1 MVKYMKIINFFKN
14 KMINEN
20 SILRIISSW
29 LIYGVIYKI
38 FDMQLMIIPFYKILL
53 IFILIFLVLS
63 IISIIIKKNNFDYYL
78 LLILSLILSN
88 IWAYNSENIHYIL
101 ILFLLNYLIYKYKLK
116 DINFKKLNKK
126 ISPKVIILFSLVS
139 LIIIGSIGV
148 IRYLSFNSYNFD
160 LGIPSQMF
168 YYMKKTG
175 LPLTT
180 CERDILLSHFAVHFS
195 PIYYLI
201 LPFYFLFSSPITL
214 QICSAVLI
222 VSGIIPI
229 YLLCKTHKLPNIV
242 TIIICFIYSIYTPS
256 ICSTYYD
263 FHEIMFLL
271 PLFLW
276 LFYYYEK
283 NNNTLFTIFAILIL
297 FTKEDAAIYLMIFSI
312 YMMFDNNKKKGFIT
326 LISSII
332 YFITVVSLINKYG
345 ESVMTNRYYNLILTN
360 TDSDMIEVFKTI
372 ITNPGYFIKQLITS
386 HNDSN
391 EKIYYYLKI
400 FLPFGFS
407 IFNTKKFKN
416 YILLVPIIYITMTT
430 YIYSYDI
437 NFQYSYP
444 IYAFLF
450 YLFIISIDENK
461 NYNYLFM
468 CIVGSTLMFGTYALP
483 VFVQK
488 ITDYAEYNIEYKER
502 HNIINKIPQTASIA
516 ADSAYISHISK
527 RDKIYETYYHDFKY
541 LTDYIITD
549 SDLNNY
555 LDEEDVNKY
564 ILIDTYQETHI
575 YKKQ

>member
-1 MVKYMKIINFFKN
+1 MKIINFLNN
-14 KMINEN
+14 KIINTN

-29 LIYGVIYKI
+29 LIYGIIYEI
-38 FDMQLMIIPFYKILL
+38 FGLQLITIPFYTIIL
-53 IFILIFLVLS
+53 IFILFFLVLS
-63 IISIIIKKNNFDYYL
+63 AVSIIIKNNNFDYYL
-78 LLILSLILSN
+78 LLTLSLILSN
-88 IWAYNSENIHYIL
+88 VWVYNCENIHYVL

-126 ISPKVIILFSLVS
+126 ISPKIIILFGLIS
-139 LIIIGSIGV
+139 LIVIGSIGV
-148 IRYLSFNSYNFD
+148 IKYLTFNSYNFD

-180 CERDILLSHFAVHFS
+180 CERDILLSHFAIHFS

-201 LPFYFLFSSPITL
+201 LPLYFIFSSPITL
-214 QICSAVLI
+214 QICSAILI
-222 VSGIIPI
+222 ASGIIPI
-229 YLLCKTHKLPNIV
+229 YLLCKSHKLPNLVI
-242 TIIICFIYSIYTPS
+242 IIICFIYSIYTPA
-256 ICSTYYD
+256 ICSTYFD

-283 NNNTLFTIFAILIL
+283 NNNILFTIFTILIL
-297 FTKEDAAIYLMIFSI
+297 LTKEDAAIYLMVFSI
-312 YMMFDNNKKKGFIT
+312 YMIFDNNKKKGFIT

-332 YFITVVSLINKYG
+332 YFIIVVSLINKYG
-345 ESVMTNRYYNLILTN
+345 QAVMTNRYYNLILTN
-360 TDSDMIEVFKTI
+360 TSSEMIEVFKTI

-386 HNDSN
+386 KNNSN

-400 FLPFGFS
+400 FLPFGFC

-430 YIYSYDI
+430 YNYSYNI
-437 NFQYSYP
+437 NFQYNYP

-450 YLFIISIDENK
+450 YLFIITIDENK

-468 CIVGSTLMFGTYALP
+468 CIVGTTLMFSTYSLP
-483 VFVQK
+483 VFIQNVSNY
-488 ITDYAEYNIEYKER
+488 IEYNTYYKEK
-502 HNIINKIPQTASIA
+502 HNFINTVPPTASVT
-516 ADSAYISHISK
+516 ADTSYIPHISK
-527 RDKIYETYYHDFKY
+527 RDELYETYYHNFQN
-541 LTDYIITD
+541 LTDYIITSND
-549 SDLNNY
+549 LSDYLTEENINN
-555 LDEEDVNKY
+555 Y
-564 ILIDTYQETHI
+564 ILIDNYNEIHI

>member
-1 MVKYMKIINFFKN
+1 MKIINFLNN
-14 KMINEN
+14 KIINTN

-29 LIYGVIYKI
+29 LIYGIIYEI
-38 FDMQLMIIPFYKILL
+38 FGLQLITIPFYTIIL
-53 IFILIFLVLS
+53 IFILFFLVLS
-63 IISIIIKKNNFDYYL
+63 AVSIIIKNNNFDYYL
-78 LLILSLILSN
+78 LLTLSLILSN
-88 IWAYNSENIHYIL
+88 VWVYNCENIHYVL

-126 ISPKVIILFSLVS
+126 ISPKIIILFGLIS
-139 LIIIGSIGV
+139 LIVIGSIGV
-148 IRYLSFNSYNFD
+148 IKYLTFNSYNFD

-180 CERDILLSHFAVHFS
+180 CERDILLSHFAIHFS

-201 LPFYFLFSSPITL
+201 LPLYFIFSSPITL
-214 QICSAVLI
+214 QICSAILI
-222 VSGIIPI
+222 ASGIIPI
-229 YLLCKTHKLPNIV
+229 YLLCKSHKLPNLVI
-242 TIIICFIYSIYTPS
+242 IIICFIYSIYTPA
-256 ICSTYYD
+256 ICSTYFD

-283 NNNTLFTIFAILIL
+283 NNNILFTIFTILIL
-297 FTKEDAAIYLMIFSI
+297 LTKEDAAIYLMVFSI
-312 YMMFDNNKKKGFIT
+312 YMIFDNNKKKGFIT

-332 YFITVVSLINKYG
+332 YFIIVVSLINKYG
-345 ESVMTNRYYNLILTN
+345 QAVMTNRYYNLILTN
-360 TDSDMIEVFKTI
+360 TSSEMIEVFKTI

-386 HNDSN
+386 KNNSN

-400 FLPFGFS
+400 FLPFGFC

-430 YIYSYDI
+430 YNYSYNI
-437 NFQYSYP
+437 NFQYNYP

-450 YLFIISIDENK
+450 YLFIITIDENK

-468 CIVGSTLMFGTYALP
+468 CIVGTTLMFSTYSLP
-483 VFVQK
+483 VFIQNVSNY
-488 ITDYAEYNIEYKER
+488 IEYNTYYKEK
-502 HNIINKIPQTASIA
+502 HNFINTVPLTASVT
-516 ADSAYISHISK
+516 ADTSYIPHISK
-527 RDKIYETYYHDFKY
+527 RDELYETYYHNFQN
-541 LTDYIITD
+541 LTDYIITSND
-549 SDLNNY
+549 LSDYLTEENINN
-555 LDEEDVNKY
+555 Y
-564 ILIDTYQETHI
+564 ILIDNYNEIHI

>member
-1 MVKYMKIINFFKN
+1 MKIINFLNN
-14 KMINEN
+14 KIINTN

-29 LIYGVIYKI
+29 LIYGIIYEI
-38 FDMQLMIIPFYKILL
+38 FGLQLITIPFYTIIL
-53 IFILIFLVLS
+53 IFILFFLVLS
-63 IISIIIKKNNFDYYL
+63 VVSIVIKRKNFDYYL
-78 LLILSLILSN
+78 LLVLSLILSN
-88 IWAYNSENIHYIL
+88 VWVYKSENIHYVL

-126 ISPKVIILFSLVS
+126 ISPKIIILFGLIS
-139 LIIIGSIGV
+139 LIVIGSIGV
-148 IRYLSFNSYNFD
+148 IRYLTFNSYNFD

-180 CERDILLSHFAVHFS
+180 CERDILLSHFAIHFS

-201 LPFYFLFSSPITL
+201 LPLYFIFSSPITL
-214 QICSAVLI
+214 QICSAILI
-222 VSGIIPI
+222 ASGIIPI
-229 YLLCKTHKLPNIV
+229 YLLCKSHKLPNLV
-242 TIIICFIYSIYTPS
+242 TIIICFIYSIYTPA

-283 NNNTLFTIFAILIL
+283 NNNILFTIFTILIL
-297 FTKEDAAIYLMIFSI
+297 LTKEDAAIYLMVFSI
-312 YMMFDNNKKKGFIT
+312 YMIFDNNKKKGFIT

-332 YFITVVSLINKYG
+332 YFIIVVSLINKYG
-345 ESVMTNRYYNLILTN
+345 EAVMTDRYYNLILTN
-360 TDSDMIEVFKTI
+360 TSSEMIEVFKTI

-386 HNDSN
+386 SNNSN

-400 FLPFGFS
+400 FLPFGFC

-430 YIYSYDI
+430 YIYSYNI
-437 NFQYSYP
+437 NFQYNYP

-450 YLFIISIDENK
+450 YLFIITIDENK

-468 CIVGSTLMFGTYALP
+468 CIVGTTLMFSTYSLP
-483 VFVQK
+483 VFIQNVSNY
-488 ITDYAEYNIEYKER
+488 IEYNTYYKEK
-502 HNIINKIPQTASIA
+502 HNFINTVPPTASVT
-516 ADSAYISHISK
+516 ADTRYIPHISK
-527 RDKIYETYYHDFKY
+527 RDELYETRYHNFQN
-541 LTDYIITD
+541 LTDYIITSND
-549 SDLNNY
+549 LSDYLTEENINN
-555 LDEEDVNKY
+555 Y
-564 ILIDTYQETHI
+564 ILINNYNEIHI

>member
-1 MVKYMKIINFFKN
+1 MKIINFLNN
-14 KMINEN
+14 KIINTN

-29 LIYGVIYKI
+29 LIYGIIYEI
-38 FDMQLMIIPFYKILL
+38 FGLQLITIPFYTIIL
-53 IFILIFLVLS
+53 IFILFFLVLS
-63 IISIIIKKNNFDYYL
+63 AVSIIIKNNNFDYYL
-78 LLILSLILSN
+78 LLTLSLILSN
-88 IWAYNSENIHYIL
+88 VWVYNCENIHYVL

-126 ISPKVIILFSLVS
+126 ISPKIIILFGLIS
-139 LIIIGSIGV
+139 LIVIGSIGV
-148 IRYLSFNSYNFD
+148 IKYLTFNSYNFD

-180 CERDILLSHFAVHFS
+180 CERDILLSHFAIHFS

-201 LPFYFLFSSPITL
+201 LPLYFIFSSPITL
-214 QICSAVLI
+214 QICSAILI
-222 VSGIIPI
+222 ASGIIPI
-229 YLLCKTHKLPNIV
+229 YLLCKSHKLPNLV
-242 TIIICFIYSIYTPS
+242 TIIICFIYSIYTPA
-256 ICSTYYD
+256 ICSTYFD

-283 NNNTLFTIFAILIL
+283 NNNILFTIFTILIL
-297 FTKEDAAIYLMIFSI
+297 LTKEDAAIYLMVFSI
-312 YMMFDNNKKKGFIT
+312 YMIFDNNKKKGFIT

-332 YFITVVSLINKYG
+332 YFIIVVSLINKYG
-345 ESVMTNRYYNLILTN
+345 QAVMTNRYYNLILTN
-360 TDSDMIEVFKTI
+360 TSSEMIEVFKTI

-386 HNDSN
+386 KNNSN

-400 FLPFGFS
+400 FLPFGFC

-430 YIYSYDI
+430 YIYSYNI
-437 NFQYSYP
+437 NFQYNYP

-450 YLFIISIDENK
+450 YLFIITIDENK

-468 CIVGSTLMFGTYALP
+468 CIVGTTLMFSTYSLP
-483 VFVQK
+483 VFIQNVSNY
-488 ITDYAEYNIEYKER
+488 IEYNTYYKEK
-502 HNIINKIPQTASIA
+502 HNFINTVPPTASVT
-516 ADSAYISHISK
+516 ADTSYIPHISK
-527 RDKIYETYYHDFKY
+527 RDELYETYYHNFQN
-541 LTDYIITD
+541 LTDYIITSND
-549 SDLNNY
+549 LSDYLTEENINN
-555 LDEEDVNKY
+555 Y
-564 ILIDTYQETHI
+564 ILIDNYNEIYI

>member
-1 MVKYMKIINFFKN
+1 MKIINFLNN
-14 KMINEN
+14 KIINTN

-29 LIYGVIYKI
+29 LIYGIIYEI
-38 FDMQLMIIPFYKILL
+38 FGLQLITIPFYTIIL
-53 IFILIFLVLS
+53 IFILFFLVLS
-63 IISIIIKKNNFDYYL
+63 AVSIIIKNNNFDYYL
-78 LLILSLILSN
+78 LLTLSLILSN
-88 IWAYNSENIHYIL
+88 VWVYNCENIHYVL

-126 ISPKVIILFSLVS
+126 ISPKIIILFGLIS
-139 LIIIGSIGV
+139 LIVIGSIGV
-148 IRYLSFNSYNFD
+148 IKYLTFNSYNFD

-180 CERDILLSHFAVHFS
+180 CERDILLSHFAIHFS

-201 LPFYFLFSSPITL
+201 LPLYFIFSSPITL
-214 QICSAVLI
+214 QICSAILI
-222 VSGIIPI
+222 ASGIIPI
-229 YLLCKTHKLPNIV
+229 YLLCKSHKLPNLVI
-242 TIIICFIYSIYTPS
+242 IIICFIYSIYTPA
-256 ICSTYYD
+256 ICSTYFD

-283 NNNTLFTIFAILIL
+283 NNNILFTIFTILIL
-297 FTKEDAAIYLMIFSI
+297 LTKEDAAIYLMVFSI
-312 YMMFDNNKKKGFIT
+312 YMIFDNNKKKGFIT

-332 YFITVVSLINKYG
+332 YFIIVVSLINKYG
-345 ESVMTNRYYNLILTN
+345 QAVMTNRYYNLILTN
-360 TDSDMIEVFKTI
+360 TSSEMIEVFKTI

-386 HNDSN
+386 KNNSN

-400 FLPFGFS
+400 FLPFGFC

-430 YIYSYDI
+430 YIYSYNI
-437 NFQYSYP
+437 NFQYNYP

-450 YLFIISIDENK
+450 YLFIITIDENK

-468 CIVGSTLMFGTYALP
+468 CIVGTTLMFSTYSLP
-483 VFVQK
+483 VFIQNVSNY
-488 ITDYAEYNIEYKER
+488 IEYNTYYKEK
-502 HNIINKIPQTASIA
+502 HNFINTVPPTASVT
-516 ADSAYISHISK
+516 ADTSYIPHISK
-527 RDKIYETYYHDFKY
+527 RDELYETYYHNFQN
-541 LTDYIITD
+541 LTDYIITSND
-549 SDLNNY
+549 LSDYLTEENINN
-555 LDEEDVNKY
+555 Y
-564 ILIDTYQETHI
+564 ILIDNYNEIHI

>member
-1 MVKYMKIINFFKN
+1 MKIINFLNN
-14 KMINEN
+14 KIINTN

-29 LIYGVIYKI
+29 LIYGIIYEI
-38 FDMQLMIIPFYKILL
+38 FGLQLITIPFYTIIL
-53 IFILIFLVLS
+53 IFILFFLVLS
-63 IISIIIKKNNFDYYL
+63 AVSIIIKNNNFDYYL
-78 LLILSLILSN
+78 LLTLSLILSN
-88 IWAYNSENIHYIL
+88 VWVYNCENIHYVL

-126 ISPKVIILFSLVS
+126 ISPKIIILFGLIS
-139 LIIIGSIGV
+139 LIVIGSIGV
-148 IRYLSFNSYNFD
+148 IKYLTFNSYNFD

-180 CERDILLSHFAVHFS
+180 CERDILLSHFAIHFS

-201 LPFYFLFSSPITL
+201 LPLYFIFSSPITL
-214 QICSAVLI
+214 QICSAILI
-222 VSGIIPI
+222 ASGIIPI
-229 YLLCKTHKLPNIV
+229 YLLCKSHKLPNLVI
-242 TIIICFIYSIYTPS
+242 IIICFIYSIYTPA
-256 ICSTYYD
+256 ICSTYFD

-283 NNNTLFTIFAILIL
+283 NNNILFTIFTILIL
-297 FTKEDAAIYLMIFSI
+297 LTKEDAAIYLMVFSI
-312 YMMFDNNKKKGFIT
+312 YMIFDNNKKKGFIT

-332 YFITVVSLINKYG
+332 YFIIVVSLINKYG
-345 ESVMTNRYYNLILTN
+345 QAVMTNRYYNLILTN
-360 TDSDMIEVFKTI
+360 TSSEMIEVFKTI

-386 HNDSN
+386 KNNSN

-400 FLPFGFS
+400 FLPFGFC

-430 YIYSYDI
+430 YNYSYNI
-437 NFQYSYP
+437 NFQYNYP

-450 YLFIISIDENK
+450 YLFIITIDENK

-468 CIVGSTLMFGTYALP
+468 CIVGTTLMFSTYSLP
-483 VFVQK
+483 VFIQNVSNY
-488 ITDYAEYNIEYKER
+488 IEYNTYYKEK
-502 HNIINKIPQTASIA
+502 HNFINTVPPTASVT
-516 ADSAYISHISK
+516 ADTSYIPHISK
-527 RDKIYETYYHDFKY
+527 RDELYETYYHNFQN
-541 LTDYIITD
+541 LTDYIITSND
-549 SDLNNY
+549 LSDYLTDENINN
-555 LDEEDVNKY
+555 Y
-564 ILIDTYQETHI
+564 ILIDNYNEIHI

>member
-1 MVKYMKIINFFKN
+1 MKIINFLNN
-14 KMINEN
+14 KIINTN

-29 LIYGVIYKI
+29 LIYGIIYEI
-38 FDMQLMIIPFYKILL
+38 FGLQLITIPFYTIIL
-53 IFILIFLVLS
+53 IFILFFLVLS
-63 IISIIIKKNNFDYYL
+63 AVSIIIKNNNFDYYL
-78 LLILSLILSN
+78 LLTLSLILSN
-88 IWAYNSENIHYIL
+88 VWVYNCENIHYVL

-126 ISPKVIILFSLVS
+126 ISPKIIILFGLIS
-139 LIIIGSIGV
+139 LIVIGSIGV
-148 IRYLSFNSYNFD
+148 IKYLTFNSYNFD

-180 CERDILLSHFAVHFS
+180 CERDILLSHFAIHFS

-201 LPFYFLFSSPITL
+201 LPLYFIFSSPITL
-214 QICSAVLI
+214 QICSAILI
-222 VSGIIPI
+222 ASGIIPI
-229 YLLCKTHKLPNIV
+229 YLLCKSHKLPNLVI
-242 TIIICFIYSIYTPS
+242 IIICFIYSIYTPA
-256 ICSTYYD
+256 ICSTYFD

-283 NNNTLFTIFAILIL
+283 NNNILFTIFTILIL
-297 FTKEDAAIYLMIFSI
+297 LTKEDAAIYLMVFSI
-312 YMMFDNNKKKGFIT
+312 YMIFDNNKKKGFIT

-332 YFITVVSLINKYG
+332 YFIIVVSLINKYG
-345 ESVMTNRYYNLILTN
+345 QAVMTNRYYNLILTN
-360 TDSDMIEVFKTI
+360 TSSEMIEVFKTI

-386 HNDSN
+386 KNNSN

-400 FLPFGFS
+400 FLPFGFC

-430 YIYSYDI
+430 YNYSYNI
-437 NFQYSYP
+437 NFQYNYP

-450 YLFIISIDENK
+450 YLFIITIDENK

-468 CIVGSTLMFGTYALP
+468 CIVGTTLMFSTYSLP
-483 VFVQK
+483 VFIQNVSNY
-488 ITDYAEYNIEYKER
+488 IEYNTYYKEK
-502 HNIINKIPQTASIA
+502 HNFINTVPPTASVT
-516 ADSAYISHISK
+516 ADTSYIPHISK
-527 RDKIYETYYHDFKY
+527 RDELYETYYHNFQN
-541 LTDYIITD
+541 LTDYIITSND
-549 SDLNNY
+549 LSDYLTEENINN
-555 LDEEDVNKY
+555 Y
-564 ILIDTYQETHI
+564 ILIDNYNEIYI

>member
-1 MVKYMKIINFFKN
+1 MKIINFLNN
-14 KMINEN
+14 KIINTN

-29 LIYGVIYKI
+29 LIYGIIYEI
-38 FDMQLMIIPFYKILL
+38 FGLQLITIPFYTIIL
-53 IFILIFLVLS
+53 IFILFFLVLS
-63 IISIIIKKNNFDYYL
+63 AVSIIIKNNNFDYYL
-78 LLILSLILSN
+78 LLTLSLILSN
-88 IWAYNSENIHYIL
+88 VWVYNCENIHYVL

-126 ISPKVIILFSLVS
+126 ISPKIIILFGLIS
-139 LIIIGSIGV
+139 LIVIGSIGV
-148 IRYLSFNSYNFD
+148 IKYLTFNSYNFD

-180 CERDILLSHFAVHFS
+180 CERDILLSHFAIHFS

-201 LPFYFLFSSPITL
+201 LPLYFIFSSPITL
-214 QICSAVLI
+214 QICSAILI
-222 VSGIIPI
+222 ASGIIPI
-229 YLLCKTHKLPNIV
+229 YLLCKSHKLPNLV
-242 TIIICFIYSIYTPS
+242 TIIICFIYSIYTPA
-256 ICSTYYD
+256 ICSTYFD

-283 NNNTLFTIFAILIL
+283 NNNILFTIFTILIL
-297 FTKEDAAIYLMIFSI
+297 LTKEDAAIYLMVFSI
-312 YMMFDNNKKKGFIT
+312 YMIFDNNKKKGFIT

-332 YFITVVSLINKYG
+332 YFIIVVSLINKYG
-345 ESVMTNRYYNLILTN
+345 QAVMTNRYYNLILTN
-360 TDSDMIEVFKTI
+360 TSSEMIEVFKTI

-386 HNDSN
+386 KNNSN

-400 FLPFGFS
+400 FLPFGFC

-430 YIYSYDI
+430 YNYSYNI
-437 NFQYSYP
+437 NFQYNYP

-450 YLFIISIDENK
+450 YLFIITIDENK

-468 CIVGSTLMFGTYALP
+468 CIVGTTLMFSTYSLP
-483 VFVQK
+483 VFIQNVSNY
-488 ITDYAEYNIEYKER
+488 IEYNTYYKEK
-502 HNIINKIPQTASIA
+502 HNFINTVPPTASVT
-516 ADSAYISHISK
+516 ADTSYIPHISK
-527 RDKIYETYYHDFKY
+527 RDELYETYYHNFQN
-541 LTDYIITD
+541 LTDYIITSND
-549 SDLNNY
+549 LSDYLTEENINN
-555 LDEEDVNKY
+555 Y
-564 ILIDTYQETHI
+564 ILIDNYNEIYI

>member
-1 MVKYMKIINFFKN
+1 MKIINFLNN
-14 KMINEN
+14 KIINTN

-29 LIYGVIYKI
+29 LIYGIIYEI
-38 FDMQLMIIPFYKILL
+38 FGLQLITIPFYTIIL
-53 IFILIFLVLS
+53 IFILFFLVLS
-63 IISIIIKKNNFDYYL
+63 AVSIIIKNNNFDYYL
-78 LLILSLILSN
+78 LLTLSLILSN
-88 IWAYNSENIHYIL
+88 VWVYNCENIHYVL

-126 ISPKVIILFSLVS
+126 ISPKIIILFGLIS
-139 LIIIGSIGV
+139 LIVIGSIGV
-148 IRYLSFNSYNFD
+148 IKYLTFNSYNFD

-180 CERDILLSHFAVHFS
+180 CERDILLSHFAIHFS

-201 LPFYFLFSSPITL
+201 LPLYFIFSSPITL
-214 QICSAVLI
+214 QICSAILI
-222 VSGIIPI
+222 ASGIIPI
-229 YLLCKTHKLPNIV
+229 YLLCKSHKLPNLV
-242 TIIICFIYSIYTPS
+242 TIIICFIYSIYTPA
-256 ICSTYYD
+256 ICSTYFD

-283 NNNTLFTIFAILIL
+283 NNNILFTIFTILIL
-297 FTKEDAAIYLMIFSI
+297 LTKEDAAIYLMVFSI
-312 YMMFDNNKKKGFIT
+312 YMIFDNNKKKGFIT

-332 YFITVVSLINKYG
+332 YFIIVVSLINKYG
-345 ESVMTNRYYNLILTN
+345 QAVMTNRYYNLILTN
-360 TDSDMIEVFKTI
+360 TSSEMIEVFKTI

-386 HNDSN
+386 KNNSN

-400 FLPFGFS
+400 FLPFGFC

-430 YIYSYDI
+430 YNYSYNI
-437 NFQYSYP
+437 NFQYNYP

-450 YLFIISIDENK
+450 YLFIITIDENK

-468 CIVGSTLMFGTYALP
+468 CIVGTTLMFSTYSLP
-483 VFVQK
+483 VFIQNVSNY
-488 ITDYAEYNIEYKER
+488 IEYNTYYKEK
-502 HNIINKIPQTASIA
+502 HNFINTVPPTASVT
-516 ADSAYISHISK
+516 ADTSYIPHISK
-527 RDKIYETYYHDFKY
+527 RDELYETYYHNFQN
-541 LTDYIITD
+541 LTDYIITSND
-549 SDLNNY
+549 LSDYLTEENINN
-555 LDEEDVNKY
+555 Y
-564 ILIDTYQETHI
+564 ILIDNYNEIHI

>member
-1 MVKYMKIINFFKN
+1 MKIINFLKN
-14 KMINEN
+14 KIINTN

-29 LIYGVIYKI
+29 IIYGIIYEI
-38 FDMQLMIIPFYKILL
+38 LGMQLLTIPFNTILL
-53 IFILIFLVLS
+53 IFILVFLVLS
-63 IISIIIKKNNFDYYL
+63 TISIIINKNNFDYYL
-78 LLILSLILSN
+78 LLALSLILSN
-88 IWAYNSENIHYIL
+88 YWVYSSENIHYIL
-101 ILFLLNYLIYKYKLK
+101 ILFLLNYLVYKYKLK
-116 DINFKKLNKK
+116 DINFKKSNKK
-126 ISPKVIILFSLVS
+126 ISPKIIIIFGLIS
-139 LIIIGSIGV
+139 LIVIGSIGV
-148 IRYLSFNSYNFD
+148 ISYLSFDSYNFD

-180 CERDILLSHFAVHFS
+180 CERDILLSHFAIHFS

-201 LPFYFLFSSPITL
+201 LPLYFLFSSPITL
-214 QICSAVLI
+214 QICSAILI
-222 VSGIIPI
+222 ASGIIPI
-229 YLLCKTHKLPNIV
+229 YLLCKNHKLPNIV
-242 TIIICFIYSIYTPS
+242 TIIICFIYSIYTPA

-283 NNNTLFTIFAILIL
+283 NNNILFTIFTILIL
-297 FTKEDAAIYLMIFSI
+297 LTKEDAAIYLMIFSV
-312 YMMFDNNKKKGFIT
+312 YMIFDNNKKKGFIT

-345 ESVMTNRYYNLILTN
+345 EAVMTDRYYNLILTHTN
-360 TDSDMIEVFKTI
+360 SEMIEVFKTI

-386 HNDSN
+386 SNNSN

-400 FLPFGFS
+400 FLPFGFC

-416 YILLVPIIYITMTT
+416 YILLIPIIYITMTT

-468 CIVGSTLMFGTYALP
+468 CIVGSTLMFSTYALP
-483 VFVQK
+483 VFLRN
-488 ITDYAEYNIEYKER
+488 ISNYIEYNIEYKER
-502 HNIINKIPQTASIA
+502 HNFINKIPQTASIT
-516 ADSAYISHISK
+516 ADTYYIPHLSK
-527 RDKIYETYYHDFKY
+527 RDELYETHYHNFKN

-549 SDLNNY
+549 NDLNYY
-555 LDEEDVNKY
+555 LNEEDINKY
-564 ILIDTYQETHI
+564 ILIDTYQQTHI